1 MESAWAWQP
10 RRVVVGVGEELA
22 EQAMWS
28 RRGHGSPVGQSSS
41 SEECS
46 RAGEVE
52 SAWAWQPSRLV
63 SAASEEKAIG
73 AHGPVR
79 TGGESVD
86 DGRGLFATAAKC
98 RLTSGTGL
106 LLGGDEG
113 DRDGGKVPVD
123 DGHGLLLGRDEGALT
138 GNICMGS
145 MQVEARCVC
154 RIHGTFSRQRKFF
167 LERKTK
173 EPLRPGNMWKWE

>member
-1 MESAWAWQP
+1 MVALSGSL
-10 RRVVVGVGEELA
+10 RRRRSVV
-22 EQAMWS
+22 EQARWS
-28 RRGHGSPVGQSSS
+28 RHGHGSPVRQSSS

-113 DRDGGKVPVD
+113 DRDGGKVQVD
-123 DGHGLLLGRDEGALT
+123 DGHGLF
-138 GNICMGS
+138 
-145 MQVEARCVC
+145 ARKRRRCPD
-154 RIHGTFSRQRKFF
+154 REYLYGIYAS
-167 LERKTK
+167 
-173 EPLRPGNMWKWE
+173 

>member
-1 MESAWAWQP
+1 M
-10 RRVVVGVGEELA
+10 
-22 EQAMWS
+22 
-28 RRGHGSPVGQSSS
+28 
-41 SEECS
+41 
-46 RAGEVE
+46 
-52 SAWAWQPSRLV
+52 

-86 DGRGLFATAAKC
+86 DGH
-98 RLTSGTGL
+98 GL

-113 DRDGGKVPVD
+113 DRDGGKVQVD

-145 MQVEARCVC
+145 MQARCVG

-167 LERKTK
+167 FGTQDERAPQTREYVEMGMREERKCILWSAR
-173 EPLRPGNMWKWE
+173 EVGLI

>member
-1 MESAWAWQP
+1 
-10 RRVVVGVGEELA
+10 
-22 EQAMWS
+22 MWS
-28 RRGHGSPVGQSSS
+28 RRGQGSPVGKSSS
-41 SEECS
+41 EEECS
-46 RAGEVE
+46 RAGEVK

-63 SAASEEKAIG
+63 SAASEETAIG

-123 DGHGLLLGRDEGALT
+123 DGHGLLLGGDGGDRDGGKVQVDDGHGLLLGRDEGDRD
-138 GNICMGS
+138 GGKV
-145 MQVEARCVC
+145 QVDEGHGLFARKRRRCPD
-154 RIHGTFSRQRKFF
+154 REYLYGIYAS
-167 LERKTK
+167 
-173 EPLRPGNMWKWE
+173 